1 MPSQPHASATPP
13 LPATTPSTSEQMS
26 TTRPPS
32 RLAVGVALA
41 IVYVIWG
48 STYLAIRIV
57 AASLPAF
64 GSAALRFGIAAVLL
78 LAALVLVRGF
88 RRLRV
93 SWHELGACAVVGVL
107 LLAGG
112 NGLVVLA
119 ESPQFALPSGVAALV
134 ISLNPLIM
142 VVLRTVSGD
151 RPALGTVAGV
161 VIGLAG
167 LVALFLPGLG
177 GAGSDHPVPLTGGLL
192 ALGAVTCWCVGSFAT
207 RWLPMPADPFVATGY
222 EMVAGA
228 AAMALIAV
236 ARGEPAPWLVPHV
249 PVTAWIA
256 LGYLI
261 LAGSLVA
268 FTAYIWLLH
277 HAPISLVSTYAYVNP
292 VIAIA
297 LGVLFAGEMLT
308 GQVVLAAMTVVIGV
322 VLVVSMERPGGTR
335 RSVKKGTL

>member
-1 MPSQPHASATPP
+1 MPSQPRAPATPP
-13 LPATTPSTSEQMS
+13 LAATTPASSEQMS
-26 TTRPPS
+26 TSRPPS
-32 RLAVGVALA
+32 RLAVAVALA

-48 STYLAIRIV
+48 STYLGIRIV

-64 GSAALRFGIAAVLL
+64 GSAAMRFGIAAILL
-78 LAALVLVRGF
+78 IAALAVLRGW
-88 RRLRV
+88 RQLRV
-93 SWHELGACAVVGVL
+93 TWRQLGACAVVGVL

-119 ESPQFALPSGVAALV
+119 ESPRFALPSGVAALV

-142 VVLRTVSGD
+142 VVLRTVTGD

-167 LVALFLPGLG
+167 LVALFLPGFG
-177 GAGSDHPVPLTGGLL
+177 DDADHPVPLVGGLL

-222 EMVAGA
+222 EMAAGA

-236 ARGEPAPWLVPHV
+236 ARSEPAPWLVPDV
-249 PVTAWIA
+249 PMHAWLA
-256 LGYLI
+256 LAYLVV
-261 LAGSLVA
+261 AGSLVA

-277 HAPISLVSTYAYVNP
+277 NAPISLVSTYAYVNP

-297 LGVLFAGEMLT
+297 LGVAFAAEVLT
-308 GQVVLAAMTVVIGV
+308 GQVVLAAVTVVVGV
-322 VLVVSMERPGGTR
+322 VLVVSIERPRVRTQ
-335 RSVKKGTL
+335 SDA

>member
-1 MPSQPHASATPP
+1 
-13 LPATTPSTSEQMS
+13 MS
-26 TTRPPS
+26 V
-32 RLAVGVALA
+32 AVALA

-48 STYLAIRIV
+48 STYLGIRIV

-64 GSAALRFGIAAVLL
+64 GSAAMRFG
-78 LAALVLVRGF
+78 LAAIVLISALAVIPGRRVSTRTGQRPRSTGGW

-93 SWHELGACAVVGVL
+93 TWRELAACAVVGVL

-142 VVLRTVSGD
+142 VVLRTVTGD

-167 LVALFLPGLG
+167 LVVLFLPGLG
-177 GAGSDHPVPLTGGLL
+177 GDADHAVPLAGGLL

-228 AAMALIAV
+228 AAMAMIAV
-236 ARGEPAPWLVPHV
+236 ARGEQAPWLVPDV
-249 PVTAWIA
+249 PTSAWLA
-256 LGYLI
+256 LAYLVV
-261 LAGSLVA
+261 AGSLVA

-297 LGVLFAGEMLT
+297 LGVLFAAEVLT
-308 GQVVLAAMTVVIGV
+308 GQVVLAAITVVIGV
-322 VLVVSMERPGGTR
+322 VLVVSIERPR
-335 RSVKKGTL
+335 AR

>member
-1 MPSQPHASATPP
+1 
-13 LPATTPSTSEQMS
+13 MS

-78 LAALVLVRGF
+78 LAALLVVRGW
-88 RRLRV
+88 RQLRL
-93 SWHELGACAVVGVL
+93 SWRELGACAVVGVM

-151 RPALGTVAGV
+151 RPALGTVVGV

-177 GAGSDHPVPLTGGLL
+177 GAGTDHPVPLIGGLL

-228 AAMALIAV
+228 AAMSLIAL

-256 LGYLI
+256 LGYLVV
-261 LAGSLVA
+261 AGSLVA

-297 LGVLFAGEMLT
+297 LGVLFAGEVLT
-308 GQVVLAAMTVVIGV
+308 GQVVLAAVTVVIGV
-322 VLVVSMERPGGTR
+322 VLVVSIERSGTR
-335 RSVKKGTL
+335 PSVKKGTL

>member
-1 MPSQPHASATPP
+1 
-13 LPATTPSTSEQMS
+13 MS

-78 LAALVLVRGF
+78 LASLLLVRGF

-93 SWHELGACAVVGVL
+93 SWRELGACAVVGVM

-134 ISLNPLIM
+134 ISLNPLIL

-177 GAGSDHPVPLTGGLL
+177 AGTDHPVPLIGGLL

-236 ARGEPAPWLVPHV
+236 ARGEPAPWLVPDV
-249 PVTAWIA
+249 PATAWIA
-256 LGYLI
+256 LGYLV

-297 LGVLFAGEMLT
+297 LGVLFAGEVLT
-308 GQVVLAAMTVVIGV
+308 GQVVLAAVTVVIGV
-322 VLVVSMERPGGTR
+322 VLVVSIERPGRTR

>member
-1 MPSQPHASATPP
+1 M
-13 LPATTPSTSEQMS
+13 STS
-26 TTRPPS
+26 RPPS
-32 RLAVGVALA
+32 GLAVAVALA

-48 STYLAIRIV
+48 STYLGIRIV

-64 GSAALRFGIAAVLL
+64 GSAAMRFGLAAILLISALAVL
-78 LAALVLVRGF
+78 RGH
-88 RRLRV
+88 RQLRV
-93 SWHELGACAVVGVL
+93 TRRELGACAVVGVL

-142 VVLRTVSGD
+142 VVLRSVTGD
-151 RPALGTVAGV
+151 RPGLATVAGV

-167 LVALFLPGLG
+167 LVALFAPGLG
-177 GAGSDHPVPLTGGLL
+177 GESDHPVPLAGGLL

-207 RWLPMPADPFVATGY
+207 RWLPMPTDPFVASGY

-236 ARGEPAPWLVPHV
+236 ARREPVPWLVPDV
-249 PVTAWIA
+249 PMQAWLA
-256 LGYLI
+256 LAYLVV
-261 LAGSLVA
+261 AGSLVA

-297 LGVLFAGEMLT
+297 LGVAFAGEVLT
-308 GQVVLAAMTVVIGV
+308 GQVVLAAVTVVVGV
-322 VLVVSMERPGGTR
+322 VLVVSIERPR
-335 RSVKKGTL
+335 VR